1 MGLDGRND
9 ASGRLHRKSMQETGR
24 FQLGRD
30 LLDGFLDVLGL
41 ARSRADEL
49 AAPEQE
55 DDDLRLVDPIDEAG
69 EPLWLVLD
77 LPGAERDCNR
87 IQVDLPTEVRRRD
100 DVLNH
105 NLRVLV
111 HRNARGA
118 DLLRDQVDRGLDVLK
133 ALRARADDF
142 PASEQEDRRLRF
154 LEPVNQP
161 GELFR
166 LVFGAAE
173 GAGDRLEIE
182 FLPE

>member
-1 MGLDGRND
+1 
-9 ASGRLHRKSMQETGR
+9 
-24 FQLGRD
+24 
-30 LLDGFLDVLGL
+30 
-41 ARSRADEL
+41 
-49 AAPEQE
+49 
-55 DDDLRLVDPIDEAG
+55 
-69 EPLWLVLD
+69 
-77 LPGAERDCNR
+77 LPCWCRECNS
-87 IQVDLPTEVRRRD
+87 IQSSWPTEFGRRD

-173 GAGDRLEIE
+173 DAGDRLEIE
-182 FLPE
+182 I